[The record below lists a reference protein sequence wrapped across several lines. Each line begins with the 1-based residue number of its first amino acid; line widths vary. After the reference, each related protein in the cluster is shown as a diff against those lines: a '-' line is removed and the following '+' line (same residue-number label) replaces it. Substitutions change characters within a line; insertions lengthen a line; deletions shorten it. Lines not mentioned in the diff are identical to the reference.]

1 MLQRLFALSIA
12 LATFTGLG
20 CGGGNDGTTP
30 IHGELPDG
38 NPPARVDAGTQEQI
52 DAGPQG
58 TYRTSLSVCW
68 NDPGCPRALAIGH
81 GGLWNTS
88 DKPYDSDAALEAA
101 YDLGADG
108 VKIDVRVTADNVP
121 IIAHSSPIELFE
133 SFDCYDQKIEEM
145 TAAEV
150 TACHRAPSNSETFQR
165 LDDVLGY
172 LRGKMV
178 AQLTVKRSEDYA
190 RTIEEVLAL
199 GAEDFAFIEISLS
212 DLQTQIP
219 TIAGSDSVYY
229 VINLQSRV
237 DEIDPL
243 IATNNPR
250 AIMAEFDPD
259 IELGDLVATKLH
271 PAGIRTF
278 TYEDAKLASEGDFQ
292 SLFETGY
299 DVVSANDAAVVSAR
313 IKVNQDRGVTPP

>member
-1 MLQRLFALSIA
+1 V
-12 LATFTGLG
+12 G
-20 CGGGNDGTTP
+20 CGNGDGTTQLP
-30 IHGELPDG
+30 GQAPDG
-38 NPPARVDAGTQEQI
+38 SPSLGAPDAAGMDTI
-52 DAGPQG
+52 DAGPKG
-58 TYRTSLSVCW
+58 THRTSLSVCW
-68 NDPGCPRALAIGH
+68 NDPDCPRALAVGH
-81 GGLWNTS
+81 GGIWNTS
-88 DKPYDSDAALEAA
+88 DVPYDSNAALEAA

-121 IIAHSSPIELFE
+121 VISHSSPIELFE

-150 TACHRAPSNSETFQR
+150 TACHRAPSTTQTFQR

-178 AQLTVKRSEDYA
+178 VQLTVKRSDDYA

-199 GAEDFAFIEISLS
+199 GAEDFAFLEISLS
-212 DLQTQIP
+212 ELETQIP
-219 TIAGSDSVYY
+219 SIAGSDSVYY

-243 IATNNPR
+243 IAVGNPR

-278 TYEDAKLASEGDFQ
+278 TYQDAKLTNESDFRD
-292 SLFETGY
+292 LFDAGY
-299 DVVSANDAAVVSAR
+299 DVVSANDGDVVKAR
-313 IKVNQDRGVTPP
+313 IAVNQDRGVSPP